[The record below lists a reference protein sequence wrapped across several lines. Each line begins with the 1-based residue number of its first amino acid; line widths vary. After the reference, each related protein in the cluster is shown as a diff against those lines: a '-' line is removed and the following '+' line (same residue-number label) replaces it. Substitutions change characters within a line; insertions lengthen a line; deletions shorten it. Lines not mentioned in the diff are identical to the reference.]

1 MRTCSMVV
9 SERNEK
15 RIEKW
20 TNGKFYGCGSCWFL
34 ETEEGRVELYRG
46 DKVVHVGT
54 KEVNGVEQDVFIATG
69 VRRLRP
75 KS

>member
-1 MRTCSMVV
+1 MESSTDAAL
-9 SERNEK
+9 
-15 RIEKW
+15 
-20 TNGKFYGCGSCWFL
+20 CWIL